1 MCTAITY
8 KSHYHYFGRNLD
20 LEFSYGESV
29 AITPRKFV
37 FEFRNSKKIEN
48 HYAIIGMAI
57 TQNGFPLYF
66 DATNE
71 KGLSAAALN
80 FPGNAIY
87 HDISDN
93 ADNIA
98 SFELIPWV
106 LCQCKNIQEAKNLLE
121 NTNIT
126 KTKFSIELPPTP
138 IHWIICD
145 SCSSITVETV
155 DEGLK
160 VYDNP
165 VGVLTNNPGFDIQLF
180 NLNNFLGLSAQQVQ
194 NRFSDK
200 IDPEIYSQGMGAIGL
215 PGDLSSSSRFVRA
228 CFTKLNSISED
239 SEYESISQFFHIL
252 ASVWQQRG
260 CVKISDEKYEITLY
274 SSCCNTDKGIY
285 YYMTYENFQISAID
299 MHKEDLDSSLVISY
313 PLIKKQQINYI
324 N

>member
-106 LCQCKNIQEAKNLLE
+106 LCQCKNIC
-121 NTNIT
+121 IWR
-126 KTKFSIELPPTP
+126 F
-138 IHWIICD
+138 C
-145 SCSSITVETV
+145 C
-155 DEGLK
+155 K
-160 VYDNP
+160 V
-165 VGVLTNNPGFDIQLF
+165 
-180 NLNNFLGLSAQQVQ
+180 
-194 NRFSDK
+194 
-200 IDPEIYSQGMGAIGL
+200 
-215 PGDLSSSSRFVRA
+215 
-228 CFTKLNSISED
+228 C
-239 SEYESISQFFHIL
+239 
-252 ASVWQQRG
+252 
-260 CVKISDEKYEITLY
+260 
-274 SSCCNTDKGIY
+274 
-285 YYMTYENFQISAID
+285 
-299 MHKEDLDSSLVISY
+299 
-313 PLIKKQQINYI
+313 
-324 N
+324 